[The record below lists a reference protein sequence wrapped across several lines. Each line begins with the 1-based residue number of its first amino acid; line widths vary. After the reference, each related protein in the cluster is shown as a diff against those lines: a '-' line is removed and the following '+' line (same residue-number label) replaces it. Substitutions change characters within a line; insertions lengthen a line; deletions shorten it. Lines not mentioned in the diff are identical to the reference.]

1 MEKESDIMSN
11 AVLDKSKTF
20 AIRIIDLY
28 KALTDRKE
36 YIMSKQ
42 VARSGTSIGANIT
55 ESEYAQSHA
64 DFISKRSIAL
74 KEAAETLYWLDLL
87 QSTGYI
93 SEQEHMQLS
102 SDCTEL
108 IRLLTASVNTA
119 KRNSPH

>member
-1 MEKESDIMSN
+1 MQST
-11 AVLDKSKTF
+11 VLGKAKAF

-28 KALTDRKE
+28 KALADRKE
-36 YIMSKQ
+36 YILSKQ
-42 VARSGTSIGANIT
+42 VARSGTSIGANIA
-55 ESEYAQSHA
+55 ESDCAQSHA

-108 IRLLTASVNTA
+108 IRMLTASINTA
-119 KRNSPH
+119 KRNAPH